1 MKIAIDINDVVRDFS
16 NNFVKYYIEGYDR
29 KFDLSNFEFFTND
42 LSMLFPFKSRASYN
56 NFIYNDYAF
65 ELFGK
70 CGVCSRGLEKELNMW
85 TEQTLKDMDI
95 DEDIEVIFVSPME
108 YGASIGNTY
117 FFLSKI
123 GTKIREVYFPVDSFT
138 IWDKCDV
145 LITAN
150 PNLISN
156 KPLNKKVVKIKTEY
170 NNEVDADYSF
180 NSLSDFLTDE
190 KNTLKLL
197 NGTIEE

>member
-1 MKIAIDINDVVRDFS
+1 M
-16 NNFVKYYIEGYDR
+16 
-29 KFDLSNFEFFTND
+29 
-42 LSMLFPFKSRASYN
+42 
-56 NFIYNDYAF
+56 
-65 ELFGK
+65 
-70 CGVCSRGLEKELNMW
+70 
-85 TEQTLKDMDI
+85 
-95 DEDIEVIFVSPME
+95 
-108 YGASIGNTY
+108 
-117 FFLSKI
+117 SKI